1 MNHEQQQRATSLL
14 LANYREDEVV
24 SIITVEFQITDEF
37 ILEDLPHHVA
47 RINKQV
53 TALGE
58 VS

>member
-14 LANYREDEVV
+14 LAKYREDEVV
-24 SIITVEFQITDEF
+24 SIITVEFQIIDEF

-47 RINKQV
+47 RINKQI